1 MRCSAWSSLAISVC
15 SALLL
20 APSAAAHVTPTP
32 SFITADATTSLRL
45 SGPNERGEPMTAFVV
60 TVPVAFRV
68 VAAEPSDGWTADATE
83 STATWRGGRLE
94 AGKEATFTLR
104 ITAPKKPGAI
114 ELEAV
119 QRYPG
124 GESVRWPVG
133 LTVIPGFALETRRI
147 ASIHLSGVVI
157 FTVLGLLP
165 AGVVV
170 VLVRRKRRRSLQE
183 R

>member
-1 MRCSAWSSLAISVC
+1 MRCSAWSSLAISAC
-15 SALLL
+15 SALVL
-20 APSAAAHVTPTP
+20 AGSAAGHVTASPP
-32 SFITADATTSLRL
+32 SLIAGGTSSVSLTA
-45 SGPNERGEPMTAFVV
+45 PNERDQPMTAFVV
-60 TVPVAFRV
+60 TVPTGFRIV
-68 VAAEPSDGWTADATE
+68 GAEPSAGWMARATE
-83 STATWRGGRLE
+83 STATWRGGSLE
-94 AGKEATFTLR
+94 AGEEATFTLR
-104 ITAPKKPGAI
+104 IAAPEPTGGI

-133 LTVIPGFALETRRI
+133 LTVLPGLAIETTTI

-157 FTVLGLLP
+157 YTVLGLLL
-165 AGVVV
+165 AGVIV